1 MGVRDVP
8 FDASSAGD
16 DSERAVGE
24 GAREDVVAAGAA
36 AAAFTRGEPVHVR
49 DVPFEVAH
57 LPGEIL

>member
-1 MGVRDVP
+1 VGVRDVP

-16 DSERAVGE
+16 DSEGAVGE
-24 GAREDVVAAGAA
+24 GAREDVVAAG

-57 LPGEIL
+57 LGEVL